1 MTTLEDLIRNLAAR
15 GEISSI
21 GLYFSPTEGK
31 WVATFAL
38 CSKFGLTSVAH
49 VDPCEALRLA
59 LSATKGLAPMPRA
72 KKFDEVNPPTSEM
85 PQRARIDPNRGS
97 GPSKAFTAAVTEAV
111 R

>member
-31 WVATFAL
+31 WVAKFAP

-49 VDPCEALRLA
+49 DDPCEALRLA
-59 LSATKGLAPMPRA
+59 LSATKGLAPLPRA

-85 PQRARIDPNRGS
+85 PQRAV
-97 GPSKAFTAAVTEAV
+97 TAAVTEEPSKPEEPWMIKS
-111 R
+111 